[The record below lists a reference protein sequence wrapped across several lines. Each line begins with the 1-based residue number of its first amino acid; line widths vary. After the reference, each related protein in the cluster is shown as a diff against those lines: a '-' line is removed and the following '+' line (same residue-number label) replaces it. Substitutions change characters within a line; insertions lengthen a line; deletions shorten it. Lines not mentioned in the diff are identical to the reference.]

1 MQLIGGGFNAN
12 EAVNIYWGK
21 NNAVSLGNVTSAYD
35 GSFSLQINAP
45 VPATVGYNPINV
57 VRSKQ
62 TPAHV
67 ETIFHILPP
76 KMISSAGVRSN
87 QAVHVQLSGFA
98 ANEQV
103 TLSWNA
109 NGGQTITMVTMGS
122 TGAADTDVAPPSAPK
137 GAYTL
142 QAAGNTSQLHAQSN
156 LTIGPGILL
165 SPNTENPGGTDVV
178 NGGGFMPGET
188 VNVYFQNTSNGVTPA
203 TVDASGSFSVSLAVP
218 AKYSP
223 YNTYFVYAVSTTTTD
238 NAKARFFYTTPSIQL
253 ACCSTPTYGDS
264 FTLDGQG
271 FAAQEAVK
279 ITAQNTVQTFPTV
292 LGTATAAADGS
303 FTFTSTMLSA
313 PAVPSVLSNGI
324 NMYMYATGMAS
335 KIKAS
340 NSFDAFPNVIPTP
353 SSAQIG
359 QTVTLNGGG
368 FGSKETVTLLFQGTQ
383 IATAKM
389 DMNGAFKATITIPA
403 SAQSEAACN
412 LCANGNTSGVSVNA
426 GLTILPTI
434 TMSPQTGP
442 SGTSITV
449 NGDGL
454 YIYDGID
461 IYWLDPTTNT
471 RTWLTGFG
479 LNGTNSF
486 QVTVTAP
493 SNLTSGNTYYV
504 QLEDG
509 YGMIAQL
516 PFQAT

>member
-1 MQLIGGGFNAN
+1 MF
-12 EAVNIYWGK
+12 W
-21 NNAVSLGNVTSAYD
+21 S
-35 GSFSLQINAP
+35 
-45 VPATVGYNPINV
+45 TV
-57 VRSKQ
+57 
-62 TPAHV
+62 
-67 ETIFHILPP
+67 L
-76 KMISSAGVRSN
+76 
-87 QAVHVQLSGFA
+87 
-98 ANEQV
+98 
-103 TLSWNA
+103 
-109 NGGQTITMVTMGS
+109 
-122 TGAADTDVAPPSAPK
+122 
-137 GAYTL
+137 
-142 QAAGNTSQLHAQSN
+142 
-156 LTIGPGILL
+156 
-165 SPNTENPGGTDVV
+165 
-178 NGGGFMPGET
+178 
-188 VNVYFQNTSNGVTPA
+188 
-203 TVDASGSFSVSLAVP
+203 
-218 AKYSP
+218 
-223 YNTYFVYAVSTTTTD
+223 
-238 NAKARFFYTTPSIQL
+238 
-253 ACCSTPTYGDS
+253 
-264 FTLDGQG
+264 TLDGQG
-271 FAAQEAVK
+271 FAAQETVK

-313 PAVPSVLSNGI
+313 PAVPSIVPNGI

-340 NSFDAFPNVIPTP
+340 SSFDALPNVIPTP

-389 DMNGAFKATITIPA
+389 GINGAFKATITIPA
-403 SAQSEAACN
+403 SAQSEGAPCN

-426 GLTILPTI
+426 ALTILPTI

-454 YIYDGID
+454 YIYDGIS

-471 RTWLTGFG
+471 RTWLTSFG